1 MGAKEAAININ
12 EGKLSEKSEKAET
25 GGLENLQK
33 VEASLEAKT
42 GLKKEIKGVGLY
54 ANEFRVARD
63 MCIPMAVILCF
74 NLPAL
79 QIFLVLA
86 IFIFELIYFVIYR
99 PYSDR
104 IDNYTTIVNSFIYIV
119 VLVMF
124 FGLLIFKGNF
134 TEKEIEKYW
143 GNTLIGLLVLN
154 IAVSLISCLI
164 AVIRSAIES
173 LIYAK
178 KWLNKNKKVQE
189 SGKNEEKDSFW
200 KKKNLLRRLP
210 STASILPGNGTLEL
224 GRNTHDYDNVKIYFL
239 KF

>member
-1 MGAKEAAININ
+1 M
-12 EGKLSEKSEKAET
+12 
-25 GGLENLQK
+25 ENLQK

-79 QIFLVLA
+79 QIFLVLV
-86 IFIFELIYFVIYR
+86 IFIFELIYFAIYR

-189 SGKNEEKDSFW
+189 SGKNEEKRPKKDSFW

-210 STASILPGNGTLEL
+210 STASIFSGNRALKIG
-224 GRNTHDYDNVKIYFL
+224 GNTHNVHDDVKNFFIKL
-239 KF
+239 